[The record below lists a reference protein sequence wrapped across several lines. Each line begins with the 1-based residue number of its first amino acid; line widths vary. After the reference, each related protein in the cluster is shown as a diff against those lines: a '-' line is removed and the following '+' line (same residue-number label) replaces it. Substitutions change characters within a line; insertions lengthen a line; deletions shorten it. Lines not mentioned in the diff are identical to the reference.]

1 MNKLRWTLAASL
13 VVAVLSLQG
22 CSSGPESFGYPAFGD
37 TVSGLSEPVD
47 VAYYPDD
54 RVLAEAKN
62 QFGEGNY
69 GRAQQFYQR
78 AVELAPNDAEAWLGL
93 AASYDRIRRFDLAD
107 RAYRQVAG
115 LIGNR
120 PEFYNNLGYS
130 HLLRGNL
137 PKARDYFLKAY
148 ELDPAN
154 PTIANNLEL
163 LRDSVSY
170 PQRG

>member
-1 MNKLRWTLAASL
+1 MINSRWAPAAFL
-13 VVAVLSLQG
+13 VAAVVGLQG
-22 CSSGPESFGYPAFGD
+22 CTNPGSFGYPAFGD
-37 TVSGLSEPVD
+37 TVSGLD
-47 VAYYPDD
+47 NQVAVEYYADD
-54 RVLAEAKN
+54 QVLAQAKN
-62 QFGEGNY
+62 LFTEGNY

-78 AVELAPNDAEAWLGL
+78 AVELTPNDAEAWLGL
-93 AASYDRIRRFDLAD
+93 AASYDRVRRFDLAD
-107 RAYRQVAG
+107 RAYRQAAA

-130 HLLRGNL
+130 FLLRGDL
-137 PKARDYFLKAY
+137 VKARDYFLKAY

-163 LRDSVSY
+163 LRDSVSS

>member
-1 MNKLRWTLAASL
+1 MTGLRWALAPAL
-13 VVAVLSLQG
+13 VVAIVGLQG
-22 CSSGPESFGYPAFGD
+22 CTSPGSFGYPAFGD
-37 TVSGLSEPVD
+37 TISGLD
-47 VAYYPDD
+47 NQVAVEYYADD
-54 RVLAEAKN
+54 QVLAEAKN
-62 QFGEGNY
+62 QFTEGNY

-78 AVELAPNDAEAWLGL
+78 AVELTPNDAEAWLGL
-93 AASYDRIRRFDLAD
+93 AASYDRVRRFDLAD
-107 RAYRQVAG
+107 RAYRQAAG

-130 HLLRGNL
+130 FLLRGDL
-137 PKARDYFLKAY
+137 VKARDYFLKAY

>member
-1 MNKLRWTLAASL
+1 MTTLRWAMAALL
-13 VVAVLSLQG
+13 VTAGVGLQG
-22 CSSGPESFGYPAFGD
+22 CTNPETFGYPAFGD
-37 TVSGLSEPVD
+37 TTSGLD
-47 VAYYPDD
+47 GQVAVEYYPDD
-54 RVLAEAKN
+54 QVLAQAKN
-62 QFGEGNY
+62 QFTEGNY
-69 GRAQQFYQR
+69 GRAQQFYRR
-78 AVELAPNDAEAWLGL
+78 AVELTPNDAEAWLGL
-93 AASYDRIRRFDLAD
+93 AASYDHIRRFDLAD

-130 HLLRGNL
+130 FLLRGNL
-137 PKARDYFLKAY
+137 VKARDYFLKAY